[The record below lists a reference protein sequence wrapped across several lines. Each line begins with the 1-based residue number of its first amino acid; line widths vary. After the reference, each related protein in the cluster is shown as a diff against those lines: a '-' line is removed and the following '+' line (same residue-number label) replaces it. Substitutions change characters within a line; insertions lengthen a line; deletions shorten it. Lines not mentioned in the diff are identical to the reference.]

1 MRFRFSCFLL
11 LLSFSL
17 LASAKDKNK
26 DKSELPEYV
35 LHAQTVLVLVSPEAS
50 DSLEDPMANTRAR
63 EEVQRAL
70 QAWGRFKLVVE
81 GESDLVIAVRA
92 GTGRLVAPAVER
104 GPSDTRIG
112 DMQPGRG
119 NIGIGAQQG
128 RVPADSDP
136 GAPIH
141 TGPHIGKEIGQA
153 NDVFEV
159 YRGGGSYSLNAPPI
173 WRYSAK
179 SALKAPNVP
188 AVEQFRKAIA
198 ASERKQ
204 KKP

>member
-1 MRFRFSCFLL
+1 MTFRFSCFLV
-11 LLSFSL
+11 LSLSL

-26 DKSELPEYV
+26 DKGDLPDYV
-35 LHAQTVLVLVSPEAS
+35 LQARTVRVVLSPEAGN
-50 DSLEDPMANTRAR
+50 SLEDPMANARAQQV
-63 EEVQRAL
+63 VQLAL
-70 QAWGRFKLVVE
+70 QSWGRFSLVME
-81 GESDLVIAVRA
+81 GESDLVIAIRA
-92 GTGRLVAPAVER
+92 GTGKIVAPTVET

-128 RVPADSDP
+128 RLPIGSDP
-136 GAPIH
+136 GAPVH
-141 TGPHIGKEIGQA
+141 TGPHIGKQIGRA

-159 YRGGGSYSLNAPPI
+159 FRGRGPYALDGVAI
-173 WRYSAK
+173 WRYGGK
-179 SALKAPNVP
+179 DALKGPNVP

-198 ASERKQ
+198 ASEKKQ

>member
-1 MRFRFSCFLL
+1 MASRFSCFLL
-11 LLSFSL
+11 LLSVPL
-17 LASAKDKNK
+17 LAFAKDKSK
-26 DKSELPEYV
+26 DKSTLPDYV
-35 LHAQTVLVLVSPEAS
+35 LQAHTVQVVLSPDAS
-50 DSLEDPMANTRAR
+50 DTLEDPMANTRAR
-63 EEVQRAL
+63 EVVQMAL
-70 QAWGRFKLVVE
+70 QSWGRFAVVIE
-81 GESDLVIAVRA
+81 GEADLVIAVRA
-92 GTGRLVAPAVER
+92 GTGRLAAPTIER

-119 NIGIGAQQG
+119 NIGIGVQQG

-136 GAPIH
+136 GVPVH
-141 TGPHIGKEIGQA
+141 TGPHIGKEIGRA

-159 YRGGGSYSLNAPPI
+159 YRGRGPYALNSSPI

-179 SALKAPNVP
+179 DALKAPNVP

-198 ASERKQ
+198 ASEKKQ

>member
-1 MRFRFSCFLL
+1 MTFRSSCFL

-17 LASAKDKNK
+17 LASAKDKTK
-26 DKSELPEYV
+26 DKGALPDFV
-35 LHAQTVLVLVSPEAS
+35 LQAHTVRVVLSPEAS
-50 DSLEDPMANTRAR
+50 DPLQDPMANTRAR
-63 EEVQRAL
+63 EVVQLAL
-70 QAWGRFKLVVE
+70 QSWGRFSVVVE
-81 GESDLVIAVRA
+81 GDSDLVIAVRA
-92 GTGRLVAPAVER
+92 GTGRLVAPTIER

-128 RVPADSDP
+128 RVPAESDP
-136 GAPIH
+136 GAPVH
-141 TGPHIGKEIGQA
+141 TGPHIGKEIGRA

-159 YRGGGSYSLNAPPI
+159 YRGRGPYALNSIAV
-173 WRYSAK
+173 WRYSGK
-179 SALKAPNVP
+179 DGLKGPNVP

-198 ASERKQ
+198 ASEKKQ

>member
-1 MRFRFSCFLL
+1 MAFRSSCFL

-17 LASAKDKNK
+17 LASAKDKTK
-26 DKSELPEYV
+26 DKGALPDFV
-35 LHAQTVLVLVSPEAS
+35 LQAHTVRVVLSPEAS
-50 DSLEDPMANTRAR
+50 DPLEDPMANTRAR
-63 EEVQRAL
+63 EVVQLAL
-70 QAWGRFKLVVE
+70 QSWGRFSVVVE
-81 GESDLVIAVRA
+81 GDSDLVIAVRA
-92 GTGRLVAPAVER
+92 GTGRLVAPTIER

-136 GAPIH
+136 GAPVH
-141 TGPHIGKEIGQA
+141 TGPHIGKEIGRA

-159 YRGGGSYSLNAPPI
+159 YRGRGPYALNSIAV
-173 WRYSAK
+173 WRYSGK
-179 SALKAPNVP
+179 DGLKGPNVP

-198 ASERKQ
+198 ASEKKQ

>member
-1 MRFRFSCFLL
+1 MTFRSSCFL

-17 LASAKDKNK
+17 LASAKDKTK
-26 DKSELPEYV
+26 DKGALPDFV
-35 LHAQTVLVLVSPEAS
+35 LQAHTVRVVLSPEAS
-50 DSLEDPMANTRAR
+50 DPLEDPMANTRAR
-63 EEVQRAL
+63 EVVQLAL
-70 QAWGRFKLVVE
+70 QSWGRFSVVVE
-81 GESDLVIAVRA
+81 GDSDLVIAVRA
-92 GTGRLVAPAVER
+92 GTGRLVAPTIER

-136 GAPIH
+136 GAPVH
-141 TGPHIGKEIGQA
+141 TGPHIGKEIGRA

-159 YRGGGSYSLNAPPI
+159 YRGRGPYALNSIAV
-173 WRYSAK
+173 WRYSGK
-179 SALKAPNVP
+179 DGLKGPNVP

-198 ASERKQ
+198 ASEKKQ

>member
-1 MRFRFSCFLL
+1 MIFRFSCVL

-17 LASAKDKNK
+17 LASAKDKTK
-26 DKSELPEYV
+26 DKGALPDFV
-35 LHAQTVLVLVSPEAS
+35 LQAHTVRVVLSPEAS
-50 DSLEDPMANTRAR
+50 DPLEDPMANTRAR
-63 EEVQRAL
+63 EVVQLAL
-70 QAWGRFKLVVE
+70 QSWGRFSVVVE
-81 GESDLVIAVRA
+81 GDSDLVIAVRA
-92 GTGRLVAPAVER
+92 GTGRLVAPTIER

-136 GAPIH
+136 GAPVH
-141 TGPHIGKEIGQA
+141 TGPHIGKEIGRA

-159 YRGGGSYSLNAPPI
+159 YRGRGPYALNSIAV
-173 WRYSAK
+173 WRYSGK
-179 SALKAPNVP
+179 DGLKGPNVP

-198 ASERKQ
+198 ASEKKQ